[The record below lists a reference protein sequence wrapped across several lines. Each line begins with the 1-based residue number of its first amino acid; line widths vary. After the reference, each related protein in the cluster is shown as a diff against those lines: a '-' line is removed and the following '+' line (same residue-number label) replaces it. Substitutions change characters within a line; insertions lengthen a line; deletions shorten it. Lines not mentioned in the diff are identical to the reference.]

1 MNNNV
6 ENNDFKVKSLA
17 KAMNILECFTSEH
30 PELGVTDIAK
40 MTGLHKSS
48 VHNMISTFCDMGYVS
63 FNPDNSRY
71 YLGLRLLH
79 FGYIINT
86 HLGIR
91 NIFLPY
97 MQKIANTVLENAY
110 LGIPDGSNV
119 LYIEA
124 MAPHG
129 APARNIL
136 GERAPLYCTGLG
148 KAMLAHLPDYDNRI
162 PEMKAFTD
170 NTISSRETLLAD
182 LEQTRLRGYA
192 VDNMEHEYGV
202 KCVALP
208 IFGHTGEVI
217 AAISVSAPSL
227 RMSAEAV
234 ESIVHSMTALL
245 APIQRVL

>member
-1 MNNNV
+1 MDNI
-6 ENNDFKVKSLA
+6 ENSDFKVKSLA
-17 KAMNILECFTSEH
+17 KAMKILECFTSER
-30 PELGVTDIAK
+30 PELGITEIAH

-48 VHNMISTFCDMGYVS
+48 IHNMISTFCDMGYVS

-91 NIFLPY
+91 NMFLPY
-97 MQKIANTVLENAY
+97 LQKIANAVLESAY
-110 LGIPDGSNV
+110 LGIPDGPNV

-129 APARNIL
+129 TPARNIL

-148 KAMLAHLPDYDNRI
+148 KAMLAHLPDYDSRI
-162 PEMKAFTD
+162 PKMEAFTD
-170 NTISSRETLLAD
+170 NTITDREILLAD
-182 LEQTRLRGYA
+182 MAQIRLCGYA
-192 VDNMEHEYGV
+192 IDNMEHEYGV
-202 KCVALP
+202 KCIAVP
-208 IFGHTGEVI
+208 IFGHTGDVI

-227 RMSAEAV
+227 RMDADKV
-234 ESIVHSMTALL
+234 KSIPNIMNELL
-245 APIQRVL
+245 APIQRVF

>member
-1 MNNNV
+1 MNNI

-17 KAMNILECFTSEH
+17 KAMKILECFTAER
-30 PELGVTDIAK
+30 PELGVTEIAK

-63 FNPDNSRY
+63 FNQDNSRY

-97 MQKIANTVLENAY
+97 MQKIANAVLENAY
-110 LGIPDGSNV
+110 LGIPDSSNV

-129 APARNIL
+129 NPARNIL

-148 KAMLAHLPDYDNRI
+148 KAMLAYLPDFDNRI
-162 PEMKAFTD
+162 PQMKAFTD
-170 NTISSRETLLAD
+170 NTITDKETLLAD
-182 LEQTRLRGYA
+182 LEQTRFRGYA
-192 VDNMEHEYGV
+192 IDNMEHEYGV

-208 IFGHTGEVI
+208 IFGHNGEVI

-227 RMSAEAV
+227 RMGADTMEKVAGSMAE
-234 ESIVHSMTALL
+234 LL
-245 APIQRVL
+245 TPIQRVL